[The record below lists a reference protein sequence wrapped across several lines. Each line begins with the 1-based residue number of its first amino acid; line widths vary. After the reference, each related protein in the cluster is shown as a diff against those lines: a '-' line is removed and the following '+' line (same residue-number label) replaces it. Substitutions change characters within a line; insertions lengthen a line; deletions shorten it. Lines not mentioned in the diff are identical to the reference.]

1 MGCAAI
7 SGPPA
12 APSRAE
18 TRVRAITCRRR
29 GRHAVPRGPAGPRR
43 RGERRPAISF
53 ISERQLTYTDW
64 LPAAKC
70 QLNCKC
76 LAEPG
81 REGCLFPEGAVR
93 SRLFAPCSD
102 AIESISPSTSHRKIL
117 IPSWKAFALGSGRG
131 GALDSRTEEA
141 QAFPNPGPRPF
152 GEALLARC
160 HREGRGGGGPWKSL
174 KDLSMRLTP
183 GATLGKSL
191 PALLRPGF
199 LRRPGCLKEMAVG
212 VACLGMRREHDLA
225 KLLRFTWRLLCT
237 ESFMRT
243 VHSPQL

>member
-81 REGCLFPEGAVR
+81 REGRLFPEGAVR

-117 IPSWKAFALGSGRG
+117 IPSWKAFALGSG
-131 GALDSRTEEA
+131 
-141 QAFPNPGPRPF
+141 PR
-152 GEALLARC
+152 
-160 HREGRGGGGPWKSL
+160 
-174 KDLSMRLTP
+174 
-183 GATLGKSL
+183 
-191 PALLRPGF
+191 
-199 LRRPGCLKEMAVG
+199 RRPGQQDRGGSGLSKPRPSAFWRGFISKVPPGGQGWGGAVPG
-212 VACLGMRREHDLA
+212 NPSKILACD
-225 KLLRFTWRLLCT
+225 
-237 ESFMRT
+237 
-243 VHSPQL
+243 